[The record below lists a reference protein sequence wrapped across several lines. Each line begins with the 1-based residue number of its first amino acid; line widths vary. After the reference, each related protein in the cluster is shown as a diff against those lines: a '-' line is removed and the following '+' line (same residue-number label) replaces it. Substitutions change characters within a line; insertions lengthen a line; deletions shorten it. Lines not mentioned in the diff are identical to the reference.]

1 MTMVAQTPP
10 DPVHSERLPAK
21 TPTKRRGGI
30 GRRERAAWGFLAPA
44 LIAIAIFFVI
54 PVVSALLLSLT
65 DFDIY
70 ALADLANLRF
80 VGLQNYE
87 RLLSN
92 PLFWTAMRNTAW
104 FAVLGVPLT
113 IAAALGAAV
122 ILNARTVKWR
132 PIWRVML
139 FAPYVTT
146 LVATAVVWRYLLHTR
161 YGVINWGLDSIGL
174 PAVDWLGQPESSIPA
189 ILMFV
194 VWKTFGYNMLIF
206 LAVLQTVPDELYEA
220 ARIDGAGRWKQFQH
234 VTLPA
239 IAPTVLLVSIITVAA
254 FFQLFA
260 EPYVMT
266 QGGPAQ
272 STVTVLYF
280 MYEEGFKW
288 WNLGS
293 ASAVA
298 FILFLCILAVTL
310 VQLWVSRRLAG
321 SET

>member
-1 MTMVAQTPP
+1 MIA
-10 DPVHSERLPAK
+10 A
-21 TPTKRRGGI
+21 
-30 GRRERAAWGFLAPA
+30 RERAAWGFVAPA
-44 LIAIAIFFVI
+44 LIAIAVFFVL
-54 PVVSALLLSLT
+54 PVAGSLLLSVT

-70 ALADLANLRF
+70 ALADLGNLRF

-87 RLLSN
+87 RLLTN
-92 PLFWTAMRNTAW
+92 PLFWQAMRNTVW
-104 FAVLGVPLT
+104 FSVLGVPLT
-113 IAAALGAAV
+113 IAASLAAAV

-132 PIWRVML
+132 PIWRVIF
-139 FAPYVTT
+139 FAPFVTT
-146 LVATAVVWRYLLHTR
+146 LVATAVLWNYLLHAR
-161 YGVINWGLDSIGL
+161 YGVINWVITSLGL
-174 PAVDWLGQPESSIPA
+174 PAIDWLGDPATSIPA

-206 LAVLQTVPDELYEA
+206 LAVLQTVPDDLYEA
-220 ARIDGAGRWKQFQH
+220 ARIDGAGAWSRFRH
-234 VTLPA
+234 VTVPA
-239 IAPTVLLVSIITVAA
+239 IAPTLLLVSIISVAA

-298 FILFLCILAVTL
+298 FILFLCIFAVTM
-310 VQLWVSRRLAG
+310 VQLAVSRRLG
-321 SET
+321 GDHT

>member
-1 MTMVAQTPP
+1 MTAVDATVTARPARKAGTPR
-10 DPVHSERLPAK
+10 S
-21 TPTKRRGGI
+21 
-30 GRRERAAWGFLAPA
+30 RERAAWGFVAPA
-44 LIAIAIFFVI
+44 LVAIAVFFAI
-54 PVVSALLLSLT
+54 PVFAALLLSLT

-70 ALADLANLRF
+70 ALADINNVRF

-87 RLLSN
+87 RLFGN
-92 PLFWTAMRNTAW
+92 PLFWTAMKNTGL
-104 FAVLGVPLT
+104 FALFGVPLS
-113 IAAALGAAV
+113 IAASLGAAV
-122 ILNARTVKWR
+122 ILNARMIRWR
-132 PIWRVML
+132 PMWRVMF

-146 LVATAVVWRYLLHTR
+146 LVATAVLWNYLLHTR
-161 YGVINWGLDSIGL
+161 YGVINWAISGIGL
-174 PAVDWLGQPESSIPA
+174 PPVDWLGDPSTSIPA

-206 LAVLQTVPDELYEA
+206 LAVLQTVPDDLYEA
-220 ARIDGAGRWKQFQH
+220 ARIDGAGPWKSFTN

-239 IAPTVLLVSIITVAA
+239 IGPTLLLVSIISVAS

-298 FILFLCILAVTL
+298 FILFLCIFAVTM
-310 VQLWVSRRLAG
+310 VQLWVSRKLG
-321 SET
+321 GDHT

>member
-1 MTMVAQTPP
+1 MSSTV
-10 DPVHSERLPAK
+10 SK
-21 TPTKRRGGI
+21 
-30 GRRERAAWGFLAPA
+30 RERAAWGFVAPA

-54 PVVSALLLSLT
+54 PVISALFLSLT

-70 ALADLANLRF
+70 ALADLKNLRF

-87 RLLSN
+87 RLLTN
-92 PLFWTAMRNTAW
+92 PLFWGAMRNTVW
-104 FAVLGVPLT
+104 FSVLGVPLA
-113 IAAALGAAV
+113 IGASLFAAV

-132 PIWRVML
+132 PIWRVVF

-146 LVATAVVWRYLLHTR
+146 LVATAVLWNYMLHTK
-161 YGVINWGLDSIGL
+161 YGVINWILTSVGL
-174 PAVDWLGQPESSIPA
+174 PAVDWLGSPATSVPA

-194 VWKTFGYNMLIF
+194 VWKIFGYNMLIF
-206 LAVLQTVPDELYEA
+206 LAVLQTVPDDLYEA
-220 ARIDGAGRWKQFQH
+220 ARIDGANAWKQFRH

-239 IAPTVLLVSIITVAA
+239 IAPTLLLVSIISIAG

-298 FILFLCILAVTL
+298 FILFLCIFAVTM
-310 VQLWVSRRLAG
+310 VQLWVSRKLG
-321 SET
+321 GDHT

>member
-1 MTMVAQTPP
+1 MSLVA
-10 DPVHSERLPAK
+10 V
-21 TPTKRRGGI
+21 
-30 GRRERAAWGFLAPA
+30 RERAAWGFVAPA

-54 PVVSALLLSLT
+54 PVVAALFLSLT

-70 ALADLANLRF
+70 ALADLQNVRF

-87 RLLSN
+87 RLLTN
-92 PLFWTAMRNTAW
+92 PLFWGAMKNTLW
-104 FAVLGVPLT
+104 FAVLGVPLS
-113 IAAALGAAV
+113 IAASLGAAV
-122 ILNARTVKWR
+122 LLNARVIRWR
-132 PIWRVML
+132 PVWRVVF
-139 FAPYVTT
+139 FAPFVTT
-146 LVATAVVWRYLLHTR
+146 LVATAVLWNYMLHTR
-161 YGVINWGLDSIGL
+161 YGVINWVLGAFGLA
-174 PAVDWLGQPESSIPA
+174 PVDWLGDPSTSVPA

-194 VWKTFGYNMLIF
+194 IWKIFGYNMLIF
-206 LAVLQTVPDELYEA
+206 LAVLQTVPDDLYEA
-220 ARIDGAGRWKQFQH
+220 ARIDGAGPWQSFCN

-239 IAPTVLLVSIITVAA
+239 IGPTLLLVSIISVAG

-298 FILFLCILAVTL
+298 FILFLCIFIVTL
-310 VQLWVSRRLAG
+310 VQLWVSRRLG
-321 SET
+321 GEHT

>member
-1 MTMVAQTPP
+1 MTDV
-10 DPVHSERLPAK
+10 RLNMAK
-21 TPTKRRGGI
+21 AEAEAAVRPRRRAGGP
-30 GRRERAAWGFLAPA
+30 RSRERAAWGFVAPA
-44 LIAIAIFFVI
+44 LIAIGVFFAI
-54 PVVSALLLSLT
+54 PVFSALLLSLT

-70 ALADLANLRF
+70 ALADLNNVRF
-80 VGLQNYE
+80 IGLQNYE
-87 RLLSN
+87 RLFAN
-92 PLFWTAMRNTAW
+92 PLFWGAMKNTGL
-104 FAVLGVPLT
+104 FAVLGVPLSV
-113 IAAALGAAV
+113 AASLAAAV
-122 ILNARTVKWR
+122 ILNARVVKWR
-132 PIWRVML
+132 PLWRVMF

-146 LVATAVVWRYLLHTR
+146 LVATAVLWNYLLHTR
-161 YGVINWGLDSIGL
+161 YGVINWAITSVGL
-174 PAVDWLGQPESSIPA
+174 PAVDWLGDPSTSIPA

-194 VWKTFGYNMLIF
+194 VWKIFGYNMLIF
-206 LAVLQTVPDELYEA
+206 LAVLQTVPDDLYEA
-220 ARIDGAGRWKQFQH
+220 ARIDGAGAWKRFVH

-239 IAPTVLLVSIITVAA
+239 IAPTLLLVSIISVAG

-298 FILFLCILAVTL
+298 FVLFICILAVTL
-310 VQLWVSRRLAG
+310 VQLAVAKRMGAY
-321 SET
+321 E

>member
-1 MTMVAQTPP
+1 MSAIAAI
-10 DPVHSERLPAK
+10 R
-21 TPTKRRGGI
+21 
-30 GRRERAAWGFLAPA
+30 RRERAAWTFVAPA
-44 LIAIAIFFVI
+44 LLAVGLFFAI

-70 ALADLANLRF
+70 ALADLGNMRF

-87 RLLSN
+87 RLLTN
-92 PLFWTAMRNTAW
+92 PLFWQAMKNTVW
-104 FAVLGVPLT
+104 FSVLGVPLSI
-113 IAAALGAAV
+113 IASLAAAV
-122 ILNARTVKWR
+122 ILNARTIKWR
-132 PIWRVML
+132 PVWRVMF

-146 LVATAVVWRYLLHTR
+146 LVATAVLWNYLLHTR
-161 YGVINWGLDSIGL
+161 YGVINWALTSVGL
-174 PAVDWLGQPESSIPA
+174 PAVDWLGNPDTSIPA
-189 ILMFV
+189 ILIFV
-194 VWKTFGYNMLIF
+194 VWKIFGYNMLIF
-206 LAVLQTVPDELYEA
+206 LAVLQTVPDDLYEA
-220 ARIDGAGRWKQFQH
+220 ARIDGAGPWARFTN

-239 IAPTVLLVSIITVAA
+239 IAPTLLLVSIISVAG

-298 FILFLCILAVTL
+298 FVLFLCIFAVTM
-310 VQLWVSRRLAG
+310 VQLAVSRRLG
-321 SET
+321 GEHT

>member
-1 MTMVAQTPP
+1 MSAVSAI
-10 DPVHSERLPAK
+10 R
-21 TPTKRRGGI
+21 
-30 GRRERAAWGFLAPA
+30 RRERAAWTFVAPA
-44 LIAIAIFFVI
+44 LLAVGLFFAVPVI
-54 PVVSALLLSLT
+54 SALLLSLT

-70 ALADLANLRF
+70 ALADLNNLRF
-80 VGLQNYE
+80 VGLQNYQN
-87 RLLSN
+87 LLGN
-92 PLFWTAMRNTAW
+92 PLFWGAMKNTVW
-104 FAVLGVPLT
+104 FAVLGVPLS
-113 IAAALGAAV
+113 IAASLAAAV
-122 ILNARTVKWR
+122 ILNARVVKWR
-132 PIWRVML
+132 PIWRVMF

-161 YGVINWGLDSIGL
+161 YGVINWALQGVGL
-174 PAVDWLGQPESSIPA
+174 PPVDWLGNPETSIPA

-194 VWKTFGYNMLIF
+194 VWKIFGYNMLIF
-206 LAVLQTVPDELYEA
+206 LAVLQTVPDDLYEA
-220 ARIDGAGRWKQFQH
+220 ARIDGAGPWKQFRH

-239 IAPTVLLVSIITVAA
+239 IAPTMLLVSIISVAG

-298 FILFLCILAVTL
+298 FILFLCIFAVTL
-310 VQLWVSRRLAG
+310 VQLWVSRRLG
-321 SET
+321 TEQ